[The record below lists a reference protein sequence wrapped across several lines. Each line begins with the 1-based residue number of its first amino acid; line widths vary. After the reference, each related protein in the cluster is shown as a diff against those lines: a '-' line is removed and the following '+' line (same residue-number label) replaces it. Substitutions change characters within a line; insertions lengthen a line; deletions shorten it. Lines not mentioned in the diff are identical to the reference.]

1 MDINIK
7 LKERRKKIELIK
19 KRENNK
25 AIRNFKKEMKEYNK
39 NEKNSINNINKLLE
53 DEKKREEYEKKFDLN
68 LNENNEIKDKINKE
82 NKKNEEKKANNKK
95 NYLNNKRTREE
106 IEKDKQK
113 KLKQRKKTFKNLHKT
128 NKFGQP
134 LMRYQ
139 IQNIFQKI
147 KNKKEKGLI

>member
-1 MDINIK
+1 M
-7 LKERRKKIELIK
+7 
-19 KRENNK
+19 
-25 AIRNFKKEMKEYNK
+25 
-39 NEKNSINNINKLLE
+39 
-53 DEKKREEYEKKFDLN
+53 
-68 LNENNEIKDKINKE
+68 
-82 NKKNEEKKANNKK
+82 
-95 NYLNNKRTREE
+95 NNKRTREE

-139 IQNIFQKI
+139 IQNIFRKI